1 MQATTAG
8 YPRFI
13 CRDCLWMGE
22 PAGAT
27 TPRCTRCGSPRG
39 LMHPERDTLTMAH
52 IDCDAFFAAVEKRED
67 PSLADKPVIIGG
79 GRRGVVSTCC
89 YVARIYGVRSA
100 MPMFKAL
107 QACPHA
113 VVIRPR
119 MTLYAEVGRQVREM
133 MRALTPLVEPLSID
147 EAFLDLSGTER
158 LHGASPALTLLRFSA
173 KVEKDVG
180 ISVSVG
186 LSCNKFLAKVASD
199 RDKPRGFSIIGR
211 AEAEALLA
219 GESVSIIPGVGRV
232 SQEKLAKAGIRL
244 IGDLLRRPLP
254 DLAHIVGNDA
264 PRLQALARGEDS
276 RRIEPAREAKSVSA
290 ETTFDEDIARLET
303 LEPTLWRLSEKVA
316 KRLKASGVAGR
327 AVVLKLKTADFR
339 TRTRTVSGLAPTQL
353 ASRLFDAARQLL
365 REECNGT
372 AFRLIG
378 IGASDLTDAAGAD
391 LGDLADTEVTRAKSR
406 ETAIDKLRERFGDA
420 AVQRGIMLR
429 GKDS

>member
-1 MQATTAG
+1 MLA
-8 YPRFI
+8 I
-13 CRDCLWMGE
+13 
-22 PAGAT
+22 
-27 TPRCTRCGSPRG
+27 
-39 LMHPERDTLTMAH
+39 AH

-79 GRRGVVSTCC
+79 GRRGVVSTAC

-107 QACPHA
+107 AACPDA

-119 MTLYAEVGRQVREM
+119 MALYAEVGRQVREM
-133 MRALTPLVEPLSID
+133 MRTLTPLVEPLSID
-147 EAFLDLSGTER
+147 EAFLDLTGTDR

-173 KVEKDVG
+173 RVEKEVG
-180 ISVSVG
+180 ISVSIG
-186 LSCNKFLAKVASD
+186 LSYNKFLAKVASD

-211 AEAEALLA
+211 EEAQDFLA
-219 GESVSIIPGVGRV
+219 GEPVSIIPGIGRV
-232 SQEKLAKAGIRL
+232 SQEKLARSGIRL
-244 IGDLLRRPLP
+244 VGDLLRRPLIA
-254 DLAHIVGNDA
+254 LARIVGNDA
-264 PRLQALARGEDS
+264 PRLQALARGEDN
-276 RRIEPAREAKSVSA
+276 RRIEPEREAKSVSA
-290 ETTFDEDIARLET
+290 ETTFDEDIAQIEM

-316 KRLKASGVAGR
+316 KRLKASNIAGR
-327 AVVLKLKTADFR
+327 SVVLKLKTADFR
-339 TRTRTVSGLAPTQL
+339 TRTRTVSGLPPTQL
-353 ASRLFDAARQLL
+353 ASRLFDAARPLL

-391 LGDLADTEVTRAKSR
+391 LGDLADTDVTRAKSR
-406 ETAIDKLRERFGDA
+406 ETAIDKLRERFGDG